1 MRHLKTGRKLGVTV
15 PHRKAML
22 RSLTLALI
30 ERETI
35 RTTPARAK
43 ELRWYAERV
52 VNLAKKGD
60 VHSRRQIVKLL
71 GSTQT
76 YTTGENRVRKVLDR
90 LYTHLAPRF
99 KDRPGGCTQLIRLA
113 NRRAG
118 DNAEL
123 CVFRYMPD
131 PDAEKAAGKDKGAKA
146 KKAKPEKKAKEVKA
160 KATEDKPA
168 KAKSE
173 KSAKAKDKKASKE

>member
-1 MRHLKTGRKLGVTV
+1 MRHLKTGRKLGVSV

-30 ERETI
+30 ERDAI

-43 ELRWYAERV
+43 ELRWYADRV
-52 VNLAKKGD
+52 VTLAKRGD

-76 YTTGENRVRKVLDR
+76 YSTGENRVRKVLDR
-90 LYTHLAPRF
+90 LYSSLAPRF
-99 KDRPGGCTQLIRLA
+99 KNRPGGYTQLIRLA
-113 NRRAG
+113 QRRSG

-123 CVFRYMPD
+123 CVFRYLPD
-131 PDAEKAAGKDKGAKA
+131 PESEKASKGDKGS
-146 KKAKPEKKAKEVKA
+146 KKAKAASDKKPAKQA
-160 KATEDKPA
+160 KAAVAEDKPA
-168 KAKSE
+168 KTKAAPKAKSK
-173 KSAKAKDKKASKE
+173 KSAEE